1 MYRAFHQS
9 FSTNHTEMSQLRIR
23 AVGMEK
29 MKLRPR
35 KGFVFT
41 VVAAVVISVLA
52 ACSPGSAPTA
62 PSKDVPLQ
70 SGEQTTLPFRG
81 FDYREMGVDAKNVL
95 YLGGTGGFATLPSG
109 ADQPAPMR
117 PSGNPVVSTF
127 GVAPDGRL
135 SFVALGGAVETIA
148 PGSTTPE
155 PLPFD
160 KLTKFGQMAVGTDG
174 SVYITDNQ
182 RNKLL
187 KLAPGAA
194 APIELP
200 VEIGNG
206 LGHLVIDADDNLYSA
221 RDGKILKI
229 AKDAEEAVA
238 IATRRKTW
246 VALRWMPQAISMRL
260 TGWRA
265 RCRGCRAVAVTG
277 SSFRSAGFSARPP
290 SPSTE
295 TATSTS

>member
-1 MYRAFHQS
+1 
-9 FSTNHTEMSQLRIR
+9 MSQLRIR

-29 MKLRPR
+29 TQLRPR
-35 KGFVFT
+35 KGFVVAVAAT
-41 VVAAVVISVLA
+41 VVVSVLA

-62 PSKDVPLQ
+62 LSKDVPLQ
-70 SGEQTTLPFRG
+70 SGEQTTFPFRG
-81 FDYREMGVDAKNVL
+81 FDYREMGVDAKNIL

-117 PSGNPVVSTF
+117 TSGNPVVSTF

-135 SFVALGGAVETIA
+135 SFVALGGVVETIA
-148 PGSTTPE
+148 PGSSSTPE

-194 APIELP
+194 APVELP

-221 RDGKILKI
+221 RDGNILKI
-229 AKDAEEAVA
+229 AKGADEAVP
-238 IATRRKTW
+238 IADAPDNVGGLAVDAAGNLYATDRMAGTVSR
-246 VALRWMPQAISMRL
+246 MP
-260 TGWRA
+260 
-265 RCRGCRAVAVTG
+265 AVAVTG

-290 SPSTE
+290 SRSTE
-295 TATSTS
+295 TATSMS

>member
-1 MYRAFHQS
+1 
-9 FSTNHTEMSQLRIR
+9 
-23 AVGMEK
+23 MEK
-29 MKLRPR
+29 TQLRPR
-35 KGFVFT
+35 KGFVVAVAAT
-41 VVAAVVISVLA
+41 VVVSVLA

-62 PSKDVPLQ
+62 LSKDVPLQ
-70 SGEQTTLPFRG
+70 SGEQTTFPFRG
-81 FDYREMGVDAKNVL
+81 FDYREMGVDAKNIL

-117 PSGNPVVSTF
+117 TSGNPVVSTF

-135 SFVALGGAVETIA
+135 SFVALGGVVETIA
-148 PGSTTPE
+148 PGSSSTPE

-194 APIELP
+194 APVELP

-221 RDGKILKI
+221 RDGNILKI
-229 AKDAEEAVA
+229 AKGADEAVPIADAPDNVGGLAVDAAGNLYATDRMAGTVSRMPAGGGDWVQLPFSGLQRPSA
-238 IATRRKTW
+238 IA
-246 VALRWMPQAISMRL
+246 VDGDGNVYVMNVNLRQTDPRDTLVRL
-260 TGWRA
+260 A
-265 RCRGCRAVAVTG
+265 AK
-277 SSFRSAGFSARPP
+277 
-290 SPSTE
+290 
-295 TATSTS
+295 